1 MKKTNYYEICK
12 QKLNSTSQQNQ
23 VISSLKFLYKEMN
36 NMINENERLI
46 LELQKEVLIFQ
57 KSLSKEQRKEFWNKI
72 GYKTMNLDNL
82 LSEETKK
89 LVQPEP
95 EYVSECC
102 GVSPRGNGDS
112 DSSDIGICPNC
123 GDHCN
128 YGYNS
133 TDGEFFENLNDCLIK
148 ELENILNGN

>member
-1 MKKTNYYEICK
+1 
-12 QKLNSTSQQNQ
+12 
-23 VISSLKFLYKEMN
+23 
-36 NMINENERLI
+36 MINEKEREI

-57 KSLSKEQRKEFWNKI
+57 KSLSKEQKKEFWNKI
-72 GYKTMNLDNL
+72 GFKTMNLDNL

-89 LVQPEP
+89 LIQPEP

-112 DSSDIGICPNC
+112 DSSDIGICPEC
-123 GDHCN
+123 QDHCS

-133 TDGEFFENLNDCLIK
+133 SDGEFFENLNDCLIK
-148 ELENILNGN
+148 ELENILK